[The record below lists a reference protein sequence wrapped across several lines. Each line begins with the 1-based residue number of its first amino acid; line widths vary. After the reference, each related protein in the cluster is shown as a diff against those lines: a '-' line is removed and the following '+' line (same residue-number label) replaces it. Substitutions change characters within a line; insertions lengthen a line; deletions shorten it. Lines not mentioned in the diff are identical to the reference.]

1 MNYDTCEECKTLETR
16 LDRGH
21 RLGCPEQTQAILA
34 HQLLAEHR
42 AYIRHSAKDWNGVK
56 QAEFWHG
63 KWAIVKL
70 ENNKLRYKYREANAL
85 LNVVELQAQEILQ
98 LRALLV

>member
-1 MNYDTCEECKTLETR
+1 MTHDTCEGCKALNTR

-34 HQLLAEHR
+34 SQLLAEHR
-42 AYIRHSAKDWNGVK
+42 AYIRHSTKDWNGVK

-70 ENNKLRYKYREANAL
+70 ENNKLRST
-85 LNVVELQAQEILQ
+85 V
-98 LRALLV
+98 RAAKNSKT